1 MFLKIVKEVSMKR
14 FITILIGFGC
24 FLSSSHLHAQSS
36 CDSNDTACVAKLLN
50 DVSNSNDDAVLGM
63 VAVGFGIYYWVVDKP
78 EDEKK
83 EALKNFKE
91 GKGLPI
97 YEVNK
102 FSIEIPS
109 PNKLPVIESDSFF
122 ALKNQ
127 KSSLLDFRYK
137 FN

>member
-1 MFLKIVKEVSMKR
+1 MKK

-24 FLSSSHLHAQSS
+24 FLGSSDLHAQSE
-36 CDSNDTACVAKLLN
+36 CNANDTACVAKLLN
-50 DVSNSNDDAVLGM
+50 DASNSNDGAVLGM
-63 VAVGFGIYYWVVDKP
+63 VAVGFGIYYYVVDKP
-78 EDEKK
+78 EAEKK

-97 YEVNK
+97 YDANK

-109 PNKLPVIESDSFF
+109 PNKLPVNEADSFF
-122 ALKNQ
+122 ALKNK
-127 KSSLLDFRYK
+127 KSSLLEFKYK